1 MSNITS
7 KGSKKRTVQERL
19 RALES
24 QIEILQTVV
33 ARMYTDHT
41 QIKKVLF
48 EATKDEE
55 E

>member
-24 QIEILQTVV
+24 VV
-33 ARMYTDHT
+33 ASLYNDNK
-41 QIKKVLF
+41 QIKKLLF
-48 EATKDEE
+48 EATKDEDE
-55 E
+55 